1 MQIRHYIVNFIA
13 ISVILI
19 VAACSV
25 SSRSTHVKEEI
36 IGETAAQDRRDT
48 IAPDTV
54 SRSQSGKTLPLSPEG
69 IAGQRKQDTLSVA
82 PAAEGENLQ
91 ISDSTVNDS
100 SVISPVFPGAD
111 TTVHDTVG
119 FSPDLKEPDTQARD
133 SLARDSI
140 QQPKPLFN
148 DIVTYSADDSIK
160 FSISEKKMFLY
171 RNGFVKY
178 ISTELKADSIE
189 LDMEKNEA
197 YASGITDS
205 AAVITGK
212 PKFKDGSQEFE
223 SQDLKYNFKT
233 GKGFVKEIITQQG
246 EGYIQGKLTKRM
258 SDSIYCVKDGWYTTC
273 DQHDHPH
280 FYIRMSKA
288 KLIKD
293 KKVVSGFANLYIEDV
308 PLPLAIPFG
317 FFPMSKKGTSGIIP
331 PTYGEERMRGFNLRD
346 GGYYWFINDYID
358 LTVTGTIYTN
368 GSWGI
373 NMGANYRKRYRF
385 NGSLN
390 FSMSRNHTSEKGLP
404 DYAESKDWSLR
415 WTHSQDP
422 KANPYT
428 TFSASVDMSSAT
440 NNYYNATSINEI
452 ANQRKQSSISW
463 SKKWPD
469 KPFSITAGF
478 THNQNSCD
486 TTISLSFPNLNFRVS
501 QIYPLRKK
509 ERVGKIKW
517 YENIGFTYTAE
528 LKNTIQTKESEL
540 GESFK
545 HMARDWQNGF
555 QHSIPLS
562 TSINIAKDLSVSP
575 SFSYKGVVYLSSIRR
590 GNWVTDSTMPNYG
603 YIPIDTIYGLH
614 YAHNYTTSISLSYSP
629 TIYGMYQFKPESRIF
644 AIRHVVRPSASI
656 SYAPNLGVD
665 PKNYWKTYLDKN
677 GKEQKYSIFEGK
689 IYGTPTGSERSKQSG
704 SLNLSLDNNVEMK
717 VRNDQDTTGKEKYK
731 KVNILE
737 SFRISTSY
745 NFFADS
751 MRWSTIALSAR
762 TKVINNRVNINL
774 TGTLDPYAINAN
786 AVRINKYNGGIGRL
800 TRVSASSGIQFSSDN
815 GENKEK
821 KNDKLNG
828 HYDDYVDFDVPWSIS
843 LDYTFNFSKNYT
855 RNPDPLAKH
864 PLKSNTISQMVRI
877 NGDFSLTPKW
887 KFTYSTGYDIKQKE
901 ITATSFGISRDLH
914 CWEMT
919 FNCIPFGTHQ
929 SYNFQINVRSS
940 MLRDLKLMKKESWY
954 DNR

>member
-1 MQIRHYIVNFIA
+1 MQIRAYIVHFIA

-19 VAACSV
+19 MAACSV
-25 SSRSTHVKEEI
+25 SSRSTHAKEEI
-36 IGETAAQDRRDT
+36 IEEMTPPDQWNSEAQDTTDHFSSKKDR
-48 IAPDTV
+48 
-54 SRSQSGKTLPLSPEG
+54 PLSPEKIIG
-69 IAGQRKQDTLSVA
+69 QETQDTIPSPLITKKDTLQAGDSTVTETIVISPGFSGADTLAQDTLVQDSV
-82 PAAEGENLQ
+82 
-91 ISDSTVNDS
+91 
-100 SVISPVFPGAD
+100 
-111 TTVHDTVG
+111 
-119 FSPDLKEPDTQARD
+119 
-133 SLARDSI
+133 

-148 DIVTYSADDSIK
+148 DIVNYSADDSIK
-160 FSISEKKMFLY
+160 FSIDGKKMFLY
-171 RNGFVKY
+171 KNAFVKY
-178 ISTELKADSIE
+178 LSTELKADFIE
-189 LDMEKNEA
+189 LNMENNEA
-197 YASGITDS
+197 YASGVPDS
-205 AAVITGK
+205 AGVMIGK

-223 SQDLKYNFKT
+223 SLDLKYNFKT

-317 FFPMSKKGTSGIIP
+317 FFPISKKGTSGVLM

-346 GGYYWFINDYID
+346 GGYYWFISDYVD
-358 LTVTGTIYTN
+358 LAVTGTIYTN
-368 GSWGI
+368 GSWGL
-373 NMGANYRKRYRF
+373 NLGSNYRKRYKF
-385 NGSLN
+385 NGSFN

-404 DYAESKDWSLR
+404 DYSQSKDWALR
-415 WTHSQDP
+415 WTHAQDP

-428 TFSASVDMSSAT
+428 TFSASVDMSSAS

-478 THNQNSCD
+478 THNQNSRD
-486 TTISLSFPNLNFRVS
+486 TSISLSFPNLNFRVS

-509 ERVGKIKW
+509 DRVGKIKW

-562 TSINIAKDLSVSP
+562 TSINLAKDLSVSP
-575 SFSYKGVVYLSSIRR
+575 SFSYKGVAYLSSIRK
-590 GNWVTDSTMPNYG
+590 GDWVTDSTMPNYG

-614 YAHNYTTSISLSYSP
+614 YAHNYSTSISLSYNP
-629 TIYGMYQFKPESRIF
+629 TIYGMYQFKPDSRVF
-644 AIRHVVRPSASI
+644 AIRHVVRPSASV
-656 SYAPNLGVD
+656 SYAPNLGID

-677 GKEQKYSIFEGK
+677 GVEQKYSIFEGK
-689 IYGTPTGSERSKQSG
+689 IYGTPTGAERSQQSG

-731 KVNILE
+731 KVKLLE
-737 SFRISTSY
+737 SFRISSSY

-815 GENKEK
+815 GKSKEQK
-821 KNDKLNG
+821 DDQLNG

-843 LDYTFNFSKNYT
+843 LDYTFSFSKNYT

-864 PLKSNTISQMVRI
+864 PLSNNTISQMVRV

-887 KFTYSTGYDIKQKE
+887 KFTYSTGYDFQQKE
-901 ITATSFGISRDLH
+901 VTATSFGISRDLH

-940 MLRDLKLMKKESWY
+940 LLRDLKLMKKESWY